1 MCLSHNERTPLQSG
15 RLTSEDD
22 VTESGYDTHT
32 ESETEQEE
40 ENQDNNW
47 GWFVVLGSFYCVAI
61 VGGISYLT
69 GIIMQ
74 SLITDLSG
82 DITSVSLVGSLQV
95 GITFPQ
101 FFVKVNF
108 SASTE

>member
-15 RLTSEDD
+15 RIPPEDYI
-22 VTESGYDTHT
+22 TESGYDTHT
-32 ESETEQEE
+32 ESENEQEE

-61 VGGISYLT
+61 VGGVSYIT

-74 SLITDLSG
+74 RLIMDLSS
-82 DITSVSLVGSLQV
+82 DITSVSLVGSLEVRKKIWNYLLQK
-95 GITFPQ
+95 I
-101 FFVKVNF
+101 
-108 SASTE
+108 EDRRR